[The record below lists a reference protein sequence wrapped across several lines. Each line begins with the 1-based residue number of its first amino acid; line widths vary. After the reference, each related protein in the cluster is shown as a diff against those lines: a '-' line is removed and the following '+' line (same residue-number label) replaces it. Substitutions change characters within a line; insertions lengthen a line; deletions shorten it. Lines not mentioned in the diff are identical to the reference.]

1 MLVTVGVEAQHT
13 KQKERP
19 RFTQAFLLLLSC
31 VLEIFDFSVTGN
43 LKAKRLFFLQ
53 FYSTLFLHFYDSTLF
68 YAVFIFRF
76 VKVGNIIETNKF
88 LFNCSHYLWKILC
101 HICLNIQ
108 NLNFFE
114 KN

>member
-43 LKAKRLFFLQ
+43 LKAKRFLFFTYL
-53 FYSTLFLHFYDSTLF
+53 FSLSYLFLNYFY
-68 YAVFIFRF
+68 F
-76 VKVGNIIETNKF
+76 VKVYNIIETNKY
-88 LFNCSHYLWKILC
+88 LFNSSHCLWKIIHLV
-101 HICLNIQ
+101 CLNFQ
-108 NLNFFE
+108 NLSLFE